1 MEEKAARM
9 GSVFLSLYIRIL
21 WNTLSLE
28 VCAFFMEFL
37 VRARLDLGLWSLLYR
52 TRLGSEYGIH

>member
-9 GSVFLSLYIRIL
+9 GSVFLSLYIRIF

-28 VCAFFMEFL
+28 VCAFF
-37 VRARLDLGLWSLLYR
+37 
-52 TRLGSEYGIH
+52 YGILSESKIRPGPVEFAVQN